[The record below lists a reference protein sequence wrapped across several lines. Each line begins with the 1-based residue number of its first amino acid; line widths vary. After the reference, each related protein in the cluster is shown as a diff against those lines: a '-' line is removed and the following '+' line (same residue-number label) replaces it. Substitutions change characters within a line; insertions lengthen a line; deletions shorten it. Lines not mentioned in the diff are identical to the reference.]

1 MGNIKQQT
9 KAIRQKKRVQ
19 HHKRSILLI
28 STVLLLLI
36 LVVSINGI
44 SLQAK
49 NKVFKQQETELQA
62 QIDKEKNRA
71 NEMDEYKN
79 YVESKEY
86 IEDIAK
92 DKLGLVYPNEIIFK
106 PQN

>member
-1 MGNIKQQT
+1 MGRIKQKN
-9 KAIRQKKRVQ
+9 KAISQKKRVQ

-36 LVVSINGI
+36 LVVSINGV

-49 NKVFKQQETELQA
+49 NKVFKQQEIELRA

-71 NEMDEYKN
+71 NEMDEYKS

-86 IEDIAK
+86 IEDVAK